1 MSIPASKL
9 VSVLPGVLSA
19 GGAAVTLSGLV
30 LTADTAVPIGTVAQF
45 STAAAVGAFFGN
57 SSPEKGVADIY
68 FAGFDNSTAK
78 PGNMLFSQYP
88 TASVAAYL
96 RGGSVTDL
104 DAVKAITPGT
114 MTVTVDGVLKT
125 STTITL
131 SGATSL
137 SNAATI
143 ITAAFATGP
152 VFTYDATR
160 QAFVATS
167 GTTGA
172 SSTITFATG
181 GVATALRL
189 TQATGAVTSQG
200 AVAYTPAAAMT
211 AIANVALNWASF
223 MTMFEPLLA
232 DKLAFG
238 TWAGQQNDKFAYVA
252 WDTDVNAVVAN
263 DTTAFGPQAK
273 LLGLPAIAVTVDP
286 ARATALGVT
295 AASLAR
301 PLAAMVMGYA
311 ASLDFSRTN
320 GRTTLAYRT
329 SPGIVSTV
337 TDATVAD
344 ILKANGYNF
353 YGEYAT
359 SAGAFN
365 SFQNGQI
372 ANRFAWADSFYNQVW
387 MNSTL
392 QAELITLLQNSGSV
406 PYNTDGYTAI
416 EATLT
421 TPINGA
427 LNFGAIRPNTVLSG
441 NQISSINAATATTNA
456 ASVVSS
462 RGWYLSVKDPG
473 PVARAARTSPQITL
487 YYADGGSV
495 QQITMASILVQ

>member
-9 VSVLPGVLSA
+9 VSILPGVLAA

-30 LTADTAVPIGTVAQF
+30 LTADTSVPIGTVSQF
-45 STAAAVGAFFGN
+45 STADNVGKFFGS
-57 SSPEKGVADIY
+57 SSPEKGIADIY
-68 FAGFDNSTAK
+68 FAGYDNSTAK
-78 PGNMLFSQYP
+78 PGNLLFSQYP

-96 RGGSVTDL
+96 RGGAVTDL

-125 STTITL
+125 SSTITL
-131 SGATSL
+131 SSATSL

-143 ITAAFATGP
+143 ITAAFSTGP
-152 VFTYDATR
+152 VVTYDATK

-172 SSTITFATG
+172 SSTITFAAG
-181 GVATALRL
+181 AVATALRL
-189 TQATGAVTSQG
+189 TQATGAVISQG
-200 AVAYTPAAAMT
+200 SVAYTPAAAMT
-211 AIANVALNWASF
+211 AITNVALNWATF
-223 MTMFEPLLA
+223 MTMFEPVLA

-238 TWAGQQNDKFAYVA
+238 AWAGQQNDKFAYAA

-263 DTTAFGPQAK
+263 DATAFGPQAK
-273 LLGLPAIAVTVDP
+273 LLGLPAVAVTVDP
-286 ARATALGVT
+286 ARAAALGVT

-320 GRTTLAYRT
+320 GRTTLAFRT
-329 SPGIVSTV
+329 LSGIVSTV

-372 ANRFAWADSFYNQVW
+372 SNRFKWADSFYNQVRF
-387 MNSTL
+387 NSEVQSAL
-392 QAELITLLQNSGSV
+392 IELARSTRT
-406 PYNTDGYTAI
+406 PYNPDGYTAT
-416 EATLT
+416 ELSMSAG
-421 TPINGA
+421 PVENA
-427 LNFGAIRPNTVLSG
+427 LNYGTITPNTVLAG
-441 NQISSINAATATTNA
+441 NQISIINAATGNNA
-456 ASVVSS
+456 ASVVAS
-462 RGWYLSVKDPG
+462 RGWYIQVKDPG
-473 PVARAARTSPQITL
+473 PVARAERLSPEITMW
-487 YYADGGSV
+487 YSDGGSV
-495 QQITMASILVQ
+495 QQFTAASIMVQ